1 MKIEINYNG
10 SIAVCTVDGKA
21 IGRLS
26 NLEIAQ
32 LFSAF
37 KCVERTAC
45 FALENKLKPTRRSIV
60 RSIIANKTKL

>member
-37 KCVERTAC
+37 KCVERDAHSI
-45 FALENKLKPTRRSIV
+45 LEGKYKITGTIV
-60 RSIIANKTKL
+60 KNSTTNKTKI